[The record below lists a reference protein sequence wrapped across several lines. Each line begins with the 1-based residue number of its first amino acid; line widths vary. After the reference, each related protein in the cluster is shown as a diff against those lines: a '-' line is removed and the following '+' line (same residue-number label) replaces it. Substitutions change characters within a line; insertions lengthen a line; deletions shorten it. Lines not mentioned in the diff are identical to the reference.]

1 MKRLLMIPILLLLL
15 AGWTLDAANP
25 ADDAAATVVIYNSS
39 DPDSKAL
46 ADFYCTARGINS
58 SQQIALQAPVT
69 EEISRGD
76 YDNTIARPIGKE
88 FLRRGYWKVTKDMM
102 NRPIVIASRIRYAVL
117 IRGIPLKIAEC
128 GDYPGDARIQPA
140 PIGFC
145 NAASVDSEL
154 STLGFFTPQIS
165 GVLNNPC
172 HWSSSPS
179 VLQPAPPPSLLRVA
193 RLDAPTVDA
202 VKTLVTNGIK
212 AEKEGLW
219 GYGYIDLRS
228 ITTQGYAQG
237 DQWIREA
244 GQAMREHGI
253 PVLCDDLPDTF
264 QGGFPLTYAAAY
276 YGWYTENINGPFND
290 PFFQFVPG
298 AVAVHLHSFSAST
311 LRDPHKGWTSPL
323 ILHGAGAS
331 LGNVYEPYLS
341 FTTNL
346 GILASSLLSGRNLAE
361 SYYAAQPVLS
371 WMSVLVGD
379 PLYRP
384 YACFDDPE
392 STSPSKSVWT
402 DYRRIILANN
412 GDVLKSA
419 SDLLARAQ
427 ETGESLYLE
436 ALGAAQYDAGDLPSA
451 EATFRNAGSM
461 SKYPV
466 VQFRLLLEQARAI
479 EKQGDPMR
487 GAAILRQGLLRFT
500 ATSQRS
506 LLLSWIARM
515 DPIKPD
521 PSPSPAQAVR

>member
-1 MKRLLMIPILLLLL
+1 
-15 AGWTLDAANP
+15 
-25 ADDAAATVVIYNSS
+25 
-39 DPDSKAL
+39 
-46 ADFYCTARGINS
+46 
-58 SQQIALQAPVT
+58 
-69 EEISRGD
+69 
-76 YDNTIARPIGKE
+76 
-88 FLRRGYWKVTKDMM
+88 
-102 NRPIVIASRIRYAVL
+102 
-117 IRGIPLKIAEC
+117 
-128 GDYPGDARIQPA
+128 
-140 PIGFC
+140 
-145 NAASVDSEL
+145 
-154 STLGFFTPQIS
+154 
-165 GVLNNPC
+165 
-172 HWSSSPS
+172 
-179 VLQPAPPPSLLRVA
+179 
-193 RLDAPTVDA
+193 
-202 VKTLVTNGIK
+202 
-212 AEKEGLW
+212 
-219 GYGYIDLRS
+219 
-228 ITTQGYAQG
+228 
-237 DQWIREA
+237 
-244 GQAMREHGI
+244 
-253 PVLCDDLPDTF
+253 LCDDLPDTF

-276 YGWYTENINGPFND
+276 YGWYSENINGPFND

-311 LRDPHKGWTSPL
+311 LRDTHKGWTSPL